1 MSELLAGEPEA
12 SQLRRGRVTSDD
24 DLLEALATHGH
35 HPPSEGKAVTRPD
48 AGGVPLSDATGGL
61 STMRVGPTDG
71 RPAASTTISNDM
83 LSGRAPG

>member
-1 MSELLAGEPEA
+1 MSELLAGEPEPEA

-48 AGGVPLSDATGGL
+48 TVGVPLSDATGGL
-61 STMRVGPTDG
+61 STMRVGQ
-71 RPAASTTISNDM
+71 RQRSATI
-83 LSGRAPG
+83 